1 MSYKTLELIEHE
13 RVSLIKLNR
22 PEVLNAFNEELMIDL
37 HKATSKVS
45 NDSNSRVVIITGVGK
60 GFSAGADLNDRS
72 KNWNGSKD
80 ALERGFKPFF
90 KDIIEMQKPVIA
102 SINGPAAGIGAALAM
117 ACDLRIMS
125 NNAYIM
131 SVFSNIALVP
141 DGGLSWTLPKYLGYS
156 KAFEYA
162 IEAKKIYSEECLKYG
177 IANKVVNSEDLEKE
191 TLHWAIKISKRSPQS
206 LINTKKLMRDS
217 ITKTYW
223 ETYSQEGDI
232 QNGLTGSK
240 ENIEAVKAFF
250 EKREPNFD

>member
-1 MSYKTLELIEHE
+1 MEYKTLELKTENSISIIKIT
-13 RVSLIKLNR
+13 RSDKLNAVN
-22 PEVLNAFNEELMIDL
+22 EDLIWDLQNALAEIQDN
-37 HKATSKVS
+37 S
-45 NDSNSRVVIITGVGK
+45 NTKVVILTGEGK
-60 GFSAGADLNDRS
+60 GFCAGADLSERNAS
-72 KNWNGSKD
+72 WESTKD
-80 ALERGFKPFF
+80 ALLRGYKPIFE
-90 KDIIEMQKPVIA
+90 KIVNLRPPVIA
-102 SINGPAAGIGAALAM
+102 SIRGPAAGIGAALALS
-117 ACDLRIMS
+117 CDLRVMTKNS
-125 NNAYIM
+125 YIM

-177 IANKVVNSEDLEKE
+177 IANKVVSSEDLEKE
-191 TLHWAIKISKRSPQS
+191 TLDWAIKISKRSPQS

>member
-1 MSYKTLELIEHE
+1 MEYKTLELKTENSISIIKIT
-13 RVSLIKLNR
+13 RSDKLNAVN
-22 PEVLNAFNEELMIDL
+22 EDLIWDLQNALAEIQDN
-37 HKATSKVS
+37 S
-45 NDSNSRVVIITGVGK
+45 NTKVVILTGEGK
-60 GFSAGADLNDRS
+60 GFCAGADLSERNAS
-72 KNWNGSKD
+72 WESTKD
-80 ALERGFKPFF
+80 ALLRGYKPIFE
-90 KDIIEMQKPVIA
+90 KIVNLRPPVIA
-102 SINGPAAGIGAALAM
+102 SIRGPAAGIGAALALS
-117 ACDLRIMS
+117 CDLRVMTKNS
-125 NNAYIM
+125 YIM

-156 KAFEYA
+156 KAYEYA

-191 TLHWAIKISKRSPQS
+191 TLDWAIKISKRSPQS